1 MKNLVA
7 ALVLAGA
14 ALFGLTA
21 CSASPATPA
30 AESSISADAVVIDVR
45 TPGEYAAGHLEG
57 AMNIDVQASSF
68 DSQVAALAT
77 DGDYVVYCRSG
88 SRSAGAAARL
98 AELGFTSVTDAGA
111 MSSAAVTTGL
121 PVVTTP

>member
-21 CSASPATPA
+21 CSAPA
-30 AESSISADAVVIDVR
+30 APAAQSAISADAVVIDVR
-45 TPGEYAAGHLEG
+45 TPGEYTAGHLEG
-57 AMNIDVQASSF
+57 ALNIDVQASDF
-68 DSQVAALAT
+68 DSQVSVLPT

-88 SRSAGAAARL
+88 NRSAAAAARL
-98 AELGFTSVTDAGA
+98 ADLGFTSVTDAGA
-111 MSSAAVTTGL
+111 LSSAAVTTGL

>member
-21 CSASPATPA
+21 CSAPA
-30 AESSISADAVVIDVR
+30 APAAQSAISADAVVVDVR

-57 AMNIDVQASSF
+57 AMNVDVQASDF
-68 DSQVAALAT
+68 DSQMSALPT

-88 SRSAGAAARL
+88 NRSAAAAARL
-98 AELGFTSVTDAGA
+98 ADLGFTSVTDAGA
-111 MSSAAVTTGL
+111 MSAATVSTGL
-121 PVVTTP
+121 PIVTTP

>member
-21 CSASPATPA
+21 CSAPA
-30 AESSISADAVVIDVR
+30 APAAQSAISADAVVVDVR

-57 AMNIDVQASSF
+57 AMNVDVQASDF
-68 DSQVAALAT
+68 DSQMSALPT

-88 SRSAGAAARL
+88 NRSAAAAARL
-98 AELGFTSVTDAGA
+98 ADLGFTSVTDAGS
-111 MSSAAVTTGL
+111 MSAATVSTGL
-121 PVVTTP
+121 PIVTTP

>member
-21 CSASPATPA
+21 CSAPA
-30 AESSISADAVVIDVR
+30 APAAQSAISADAVVIDVR

-57 AMNIDVQASSF
+57 AMNIDVQSSSF
-68 DSQVAALAT
+68 DSQVSTLPT

-88 SRSAGAAARL
+88 NRSAAAAARL
-98 AELGFTSVTDAGA
+98 ADLGFTSVTDAGA
-111 MSSAAVTTGL
+111 LSSAAVTTGL

>member
-21 CSASPATPA
+21 CSAPA
-30 AESSISADAVVIDVR
+30 APAARPSVSADSVVIDVR
-45 TPGEYAAGHLEG
+45 TPGEYAAGHLDG
-57 AMNIDVQASSF
+57 AMNIDVQASDF
-68 DSQVAALAT
+68 DSQVSALPT

-88 SRSAGAAARL
+88 SRSAAAVARMGD
-98 AELGFTSVTDAGA
+98 LGFTSVTDAGA
-111 MSSAAVTTGL
+111 MSAATVSTGL
-121 PVVTTP
+121 PIVTTP

>member
-1 MKNLVA
+1 MKSLA
-7 ALVLAGA
+7 TALVLAGA

-21 CSASPATPA
+21 CSAQATPTA
-30 AESSISADAVVIDVR
+30 QSTISADTVVIDVR

-57 AMNIDVQASSF
+57 ALNIDVQASDF
-68 DSQVAALAT
+68 DSQVAALPT

-88 SRSAGAAARL
+88 SRSAAAASRL

-111 MSSAAVTTGL
+111 MSAASVSTGL

>member
-21 CSASPATPA
+21 CSAPA
-30 AESSISADAVVIDVR
+30 APAAQSSISADAVVIDVR

-57 AMNIDVQASSF
+57 AMNIDVQASDF
-68 DSQVAALAT
+68 DSQVSALPA
-77 DGDYVVYCRSG
+77 DGEYVVYCKSG
-88 SRSAGAAARL
+88 NRSAAATARL
-98 AELGFTSVTDAGA
+98 AELGFTSVTDAGG
-111 MSSAAVTTGL
+111 MSAATVSTGL

>member
-1 MKNLVA
+1 MKNLVT

-21 CSASPATPA
+21 CSAPATPA
-30 AESSISADAVVIDVR
+30 AQSAISADAVVIDVR
-45 TPGEYAAGHLEG
+45 TPGEYSAGHLEG
-57 AMNIDVQASSF
+57 AMNIDVQASDF
-68 DSQVAALAT
+68 DSQVSALPT

-88 SRSAGAAARL
+88 SRSAAAAARL
-98 AELGFTSVTDAGA
+98 ADLGFTAVTDAGA
-111 MSSAAVTTGL
+111 MSAATASTGL